1 MIVCKQL
8 SSMETKIM
16 KKDVLYIVAASL
28 IVLGLFGCSRDKSE
42 KIVIVYSPHGEDI
55 LAQFEE
61 LFEKEHPD
69 IDVQYFDMGSQE
81 VLDRIRSEREN
92 PQSDIWWGAP
102 STMFM
107 NAAKDGLMQ
116 PYRPKWAD
124 AVDKAYRDPNHLWYG
139 TFLTPEVIGYN
150 NQRLKESE
158 VPKDWDE
165 LLQPK
170 WKDKIIIR
178 HPLASGTMR
187 AIFSAMIWRFYKD
200 SGDPTQG
207 YDWLLKLDANTKEYA
222 ASPTMMQQKLA
233 RGEGL
238 LTVWN
243 MPDMVFQA
251 EKKGYPFGYVIPES
265 GTPIVTDGIA
275 MIANCKHPE
284 QAKLYY
290 EFVNTKESLLI
301 LAKEHYRIPARND
314 IPRDSLPKW
323 ITETEIKPMD
333 VNWEVFA
340 EKSGEWM
347 KYWDQNIMG
356 RGR

>member
-1 MIVCKQL
+1 
-8 SSMETKIM
+8 M
-16 KKDVLYIVAASL
+16 KKGIFYIIAASIL
-28 IVLGLFGCSRDKSE
+28 ILGVCGCGGDKSE

-61 LFEKEHPD
+61 LFEKAHPD

-92 PQSDIWWGAP
+92 PQGDIWWGAP

-107 NAAKDGLMQ
+107 NAANEGLIQ
-116 PYRPKWAD
+116 PYKPSWAD
-124 AVDKAYRDPNHLWYG
+124 AIDAAYKDSDHLWYG

-150 NQRLKESE
+150 NKLLSESE
-158 VPKDWDE
+158 APKDWDE
-165 LLQPK
+165 LLQPE

-178 HPLASGTMR
+178 HPLASGTMQ
-187 AIFSAMIWRFYKD
+187 AIFGAMIWRFYRD
-200 SGDPTQG
+200 SSDPAQG
-207 YDWLLKLDANTKEYA
+207 YEWLLKLDANTKEYA

-238 LTVWN
+238 ITLWN

-251 EKKGYPFGYVIPES
+251 ETIGYPFGYVIPES

-275 MIANCKHPE
+275 MINKCKHPE
-284 QAKLYY
+284 QAKLFY
-290 EFVNTKESLLI
+290 EFVNSVESMII
-301 LAKEHYRIPARND
+301 LAREHYRIPARSD

-323 ITETEIKPMD
+323 IADTKIKPMD
-333 VNWEVFA
+333 MDRKVFS
-340 EKSGEWM
+340 EKSKEWM
-347 KYWDQNIMG
+347 KYWEQNIMN
-356 RGR
+356 RGQ